1 MTRGSRAASR
11 PTRRSRRQPRLSA
24 QDQAILDRLVRESE
38 SQYGPYSDAQRDRVR
53 EDFRL
58 QLVFPGRYIAFIDRV
73 VRQRGKQR
81 LKRLV
86 VAVGEDFVDVDRKV
100 RKLPKVC
107 QHPDL
112 NYRLVDDPAVVP
124 NEARAS

>member
-1 MTRGSRAASR
+1 
-11 PTRRSRRQPRLSA
+11 
-24 QDQAILDRLVRESE
+24 
-38 SQYGPYSDAQRDRVR
+38 
-53 EDFRL
+53 
-58 QLVFPGRYIAFIDRV
+58 
-73 VRQRGKQR
+73 
-81 LKRLV
+81 